1 MFKKQNERMS
11 RIEQALDLL
20 IKQQLSE
27 KPKETKEEKEK
38 REELE
43 KSWAELFSYNETIAV
58 KGAK

>member
-1 MFKKQNERMS
+1 MFKNKRLDK
-11 RIEQALDLL
+11 IEQAIDLL

-43 KSWAELFSYNETIAV
+43 KSWSELFTYNEFIAV
-58 KGAK
+58 KGGK